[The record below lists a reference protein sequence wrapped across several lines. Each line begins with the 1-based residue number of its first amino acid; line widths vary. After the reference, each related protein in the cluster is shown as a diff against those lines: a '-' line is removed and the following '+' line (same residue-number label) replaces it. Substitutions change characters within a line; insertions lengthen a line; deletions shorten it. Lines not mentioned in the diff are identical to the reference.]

1 MAHAEHHITP
11 IKTLVLVFAAL
22 VALTVITVLTAQVDL
37 GAFNVPLALLIA
49 GTKASLVVAI
59 FMALKY
65 DNKVNTLVF
74 AVGTLFVI
82 VFLVFTLFD
91 TAFRG
96 DLSNTTE
103 GTIMDQNRQEQALQ
117 EREPDPSA
125 LQFNRQVSP
134 DE

>member
-11 IKTLVLVFAAL
+11 KKTLIQVFAAL
-22 VALTVITVLTAQVDL
+22 IVLTVITVVTAQVDL

-49 GTKASLVVAI
+49 SAKASLVILI

-65 DNKVNTLVF
+65 DNRVNSLVF
-74 AVGTLFVI
+74 LVGTLFVI
-82 VFLVFTLFD
+82 IFLAFTLFD
-91 TAFRG
+91 TLYRG

-103 GTIMDQNRQEQALQ
+103 GTIQDEQRQEEALQ

-125 LQFNRQVSP
+125 LQFNRQTP
-134 DE
+134 DM